1 MQAPDWLLPFF
12 LGALLYT
19 VYYALL
25 GPAPP
30 PCPHAPPHP
39 SAKPY
44 VSPSPQTYMHFKG
57 EAALPARLLNRTA
70 VARAACARLSLPF
83 VSSASRGGY
92 LLDTPHRLAY
102 CRVAKAGT
110 SFILTYMLELNGV
123 DTLPIKRVHAPA
135 FEALNYT
142 VDLTNANNLRKRF
155 TLEVTNA
162 ELNHH
167 FKFMVVRH
175 PFERIVSS
183 YFDKV
188 VDHKY
193 YTDGWIRS
201 AEANVKGLV
210 RFLKEH
216 LPIMIRKT
224 DGTSAHLDNEKNLR
238 TFLKDYDINI
248 NERGMSQGSPPGFP
262 EFIRFV
268 LSQHLGCDGKSQCL
282 RRNDVHI
289 LLQLARCNPCLEPY
303 DAIFKVETLK
313 DDFASLEEHLG
324 LPNETRST
332 ISKKTVQKKS
342 LAMRI
347 LRRRAS
353 GRGNG
358 PSLED
363 VPAEQAEIPNT
374 TGRTKSD
381 FKHVMSQLSQL
392 ETDLLYTAFYED
404 FQVFGYEI

>member
-110 SFILTYMLELNGV
+110 SFILTYLLELNGV
-123 DTLPIKRVHAPA
+123 DTLSYKKIHAPA

-142 VDLTNANNLRKRF
+142 VDRSNTNNLKKRF
-155 TLEVTNA
+155 TLKVTNA
-162 ELNHH
+162 KLDHH
-167 FKFMVVRH
+167 FKFVVARH

-188 VDHKY
+188 VDQNY
-193 YTDGWIRS
+193 YTSHRIMN
-201 AEANVKGLV
+201 AEANVKGIA
-210 RFLKEH
+210 RFLREN
-216 LPIMIRKT
+216 LPITIRKT
-224 DGTSAHLDNEKNLR
+224 DGTNAHLDNEKNLG

-248 NERGMSQGSPPGFP
+248 NERGMSMGSLPGFP

-268 LSQHLGCDGKSQCL
+268 LSRHLGCGGVSRCL

-303 DAIFKVETLK
+303 DAIFKVETLQ
-313 DDFASLEEHLG
+313 DDLASLEEHLG
-324 LPNETRST
+324 LPNQTRSI
-332 ISKKTVQKKS
+332 ISKKTVQKES

-347 LRRRAS
+347 ARRRTS
-353 GRGNG
+353 GRDNG

-363 VPAEQAEIPNT
+363 VPADRLEIPNAS
-374 TGRTKSD
+374 GRTRAD